1 MVITAPAAGPRPGPQ
16 EARRRLLERPLATLF
31 RMAVPG
37 MGATLIQS
45 VLVMVEGAFLGHAGP
60 VAFAAASLVFPCYM
74 LSLMLA
80 GGAIGGAVSGA
91 IARALGA
98 GEARRANVVLR
109 IALLIAF
116 TAGVIKTVL
125 ILGLG
130 RQLFALMG
138 GEGPV
143 LEAALT
149 YSGVL
154 FSGIVLL
161 WLYNMMGA
169 ALRGS
174 GDMVRPLMGSFV
186 VVSTHFLAIQALRL
200 APESWAVPGAAGALV
215 LAYAA
220 GTGFLAFVLS
230 RPGRELRLSVY
241 GWGGLS
247 GAGRLLRA
255 GTLAG
260 GQSTLTILY
269 AMVVTAAFGRLGP
282 EWLAGYG
289 IGARLELTVIPII
302 FGVGGSLMV
311 VSGTLLGAGQAG
323 LAVRTAWTGAFLT
336 AVAMG
341 VLGTGL
347 ALWPGLWW
355 SLFTTDPQV
364 AAAATAYLT
373 RVSPLYFFFGLGMCL
388 YCASQGLETL
398 AMPVLGAV
406 LRFVIVAG
414 GIAVLG
420 ALEGLS
426 ADGLLL
432 LVAVA
437 MTAYG
442 LFIALGLHL
451 GPWRRLARA
460 G

>member
-1 MVITAPAAGPRPGPQ
+1 MATTAPAAGPRRGSQ
-16 EARRRLLERPLATLF
+16 EARRRLLDRPLATLF
-31 RMAVPG
+31 RLCIPG

-60 VAFAAASLVFPCYM
+60 VPFAAASLVFPCYM

-80 GGAIGGAVSGA
+80 GGAIGGAISGA

-98 GEARRANVVLR
+98 GDLRRANVVLR
-109 IALLIAF
+109 LALLIAAS
-116 TAGVIKTVL
+116 AGLIKTVL

-130 RQLFALMG
+130 RMLFSLMG

-143 LEAALT
+143 LDAAVT
-149 YSGVL
+149 YSQVL

-174 GDMVRPLMGSFV
+174 GDMVRPLMGSFT
-186 VVSTHFLAIQALRL
+186 VVSTHFLCIQALRF

-220 GTGFLAFVLS
+220 GCSFLAVVLS
-230 RPGRELRLSVY
+230 RPGRELRLSAY

-255 GTLAG
+255 GMLAG
-260 GQSTLTILY
+260 GQSTITILY
-269 AMVVTAAFGRLGP
+269 AIVVTAAFGRFGP

-311 VSGTLLGAGQAG
+311 VSGTLLGAGKAG
-323 LAVRTAWTGAFLT
+323 LAVRTAWTGALLT
-336 AVAMG
+336 SVAMG
-341 VLGTGL
+341 VLGSVL
-347 ALWPGLWW
+347 ALWPQLWW
-355 SLFTTDPQV
+355 SLFTTDPDV
-364 AAAATAYLT
+364 AAAASAYLG
-373 RVSPLYFFFGLGMCL
+373 RVSPLYFFFGLGLCL

-414 GIAVLG
+414 GIALLG
-420 ALEGLS
+420 GAGGLTP
-426 ADGLLL
+426 DRLLL

-437 MTAYG
+437 MTLYG
-442 LFIALGLHL
+442 VFVAVGLHF
-451 GPWRRLARA
+451 GAWRKLAR